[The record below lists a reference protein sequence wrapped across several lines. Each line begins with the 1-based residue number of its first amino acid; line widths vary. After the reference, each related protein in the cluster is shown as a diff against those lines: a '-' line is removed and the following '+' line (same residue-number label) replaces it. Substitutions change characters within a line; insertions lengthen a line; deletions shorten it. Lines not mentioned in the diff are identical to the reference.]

1 MSQPN
6 KNDQADQAPEGE
18 FLGVLDIVDN
28 GAGFIRRRA
37 DGYMPG
43 RRDVYVGTKQIRK
56 FGLRTGDEISGTS
69 GKKQGGKNAPLTAVT
84 AINGR
89 PPHSVKNRPRFGDL
103 GAKHPNERLVLEC
116 GRNHLGRPDPTNRM
130 FDLLCPM
137 GKGQRALI
145 VSPPKAGKTTVLQA
159 VAEGVAKNYPECL
172 LLILLVDERPEEVTE
187 MEMCGFGEVIAS
199 SFDHPPTRHTAL
211 AEITLERA
219 RRRVEL
225 GEDVIIILDSITRL
239 ARAYNTVEE
248 GSGRTLTGGLDS
260 TSMEKPKR
268 FLGSARMV
276 DPSKGAGSLTI
287 IATALVDTGSRMD
300 QVIFEEFKG
309 TGNSELVLSRE
320 IAQRRLYPAMDL
332 HASSTRKEEL
342 LLSEDEL
349 NVSRILRRMFSN
361 ATPPDA
367 MKRLLEEFER
377 TKTNAE
383 YVEEMT
389 AERR

>member
-1 MSQPN
+1 
-6 KNDQADQAPEGE
+6 
-18 FLGVLDIVDN
+18 
-28 GAGFIRRRA
+28 
-37 DGYMPG
+37 
-43 RRDVYVGTKQIRK
+43 
-56 FGLRTGDEISGTS
+56 
-69 GKKQGGKNAPLTAVT
+69 
-84 AINGR
+84 
-89 PPHSVKNRPRFGDL
+89 
-103 GAKHPNERLVLEC
+103 
-116 GRNHLGRPDPTNRM
+116 
-130 FDLLCPM
+130 
-137 GKGQRALI
+137 
-145 VSPPKAGKTTVLQA
+145 
-159 VAEGVAKNYPECL
+159 
-172 LLILLVDERPEEVTE
+172 
-187 MEMCGFGEVIAS
+187 
-199 SFDHPPTRHTAL
+199 
-211 AEITLERA
+211 
-219 RRRVEL
+219 
-225 GEDVIIILDSITRL
+225 
-239 ARAYNTVEE
+239 
-248 GSGRTLTGGLDS
+248 
-260 TSMEKPKR
+260 
-268 FLGSARMV
+268 MV

-349 NVSRILRRMFSN
+349 NVSRILRRMLSN